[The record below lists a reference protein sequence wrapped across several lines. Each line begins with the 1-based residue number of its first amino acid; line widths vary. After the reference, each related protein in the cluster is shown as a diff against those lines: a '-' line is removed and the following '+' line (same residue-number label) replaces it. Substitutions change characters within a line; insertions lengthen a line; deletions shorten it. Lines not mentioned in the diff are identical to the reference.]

1 MAIRASALPAD
12 IVLAFVD
19 AIEAWSYAEHDLFM
33 LWQLLNRTSNLG
45 AAWAQFSDWN
55 PSRQRQETE
64 KAIEARITVP
74 EIRESLIG
82 TIERMRELS
91 EKRNRMVHGRWQSQN
106 VMEGSKRAGVEFL
119 RIYDARDEPARPA
132 DEAEEHAMLGRSRF
146 YAADLR
152 IAEEEFRALAR
163 ELHLAI
169 PKVIPF
175 VAARIR

>member
-1 MAIRASALPAD
+1 
-12 IVLAFVD
+12 
-19 AIEAWSYAEHDLFM
+19 M